1 MSGYLSVSV
10 SRFRWSFFRSSPVEA
25 KAVADE
31 DEPKTAYELILERL
45 KQKDKAEGVSERP
58 LTQKQKSEIA
68 EVRKVYDAKLA
79 EREILHQADRD
90 KATDPEALEHLE
102 QDYRRDRERIASDR
116 ERKIEAIRK
125 R

>member
-1 MSGYLSVSV
+1 
-10 SRFRWSFFRSSPVEA
+10 VEA

-102 QDYRRDRERIASDR
+102 
-116 ERKIEAIRK
+116 
-125 R
+125 